1 MRGEEKERGNE
12 RIREGEGMWKRGTG
26 RGARSERSGLAGR
39 PRGARGGGGVCA
51 AGEGGG

>member
-26 RGARSERSGLAGR
+26 RGARSEKWAGW
-39 PRGARGGGGVCA
+39 PAKGCARGGRGVRSRR
-51 AGEGGG
+51 GGG